1 MNIEP
6 PEPHVV
12 KSIFCTSK
20 GCIMNIEPL
29 VSFAA
34 SLMESASKGPH
45 VKLHLCYFEKKL
57 QCLPVKHT
65 IHRHVILF
73 TFRAEDWP
81 KGLHA
86 QEWDQIRKA
95 ITNIT
100 KELELCMS
108 KIKTTKITEASQ
120 SKTSQQANVTL
131 LQKCSKKGSLCRS
144 PGQKTFE
151 TPQ

>member
-1 MNIEP
+1 
-6 PEPHVV
+6 
-12 KSIFCTSK
+12 
-20 GCIMNIEPL
+20 MNIEPL

-34 SLMESASKGPH
+34 ELMKAAANTGAI
-45 VKLHLCYFEKKL
+45 KLHLCYFGKKL
-57 QCLPVKHT
+57 QCLAANHT

-73 TFRAEDWP
+73 TFTSEEYRRGFRLQDWN
-81 KGLHA
+81 
-86 QEWDQIRKA
+86 EIRKA
-95 ITNIT
+95 IANLT

-108 KIKTTKITEASQ
+108 EIKTTPTTEANQ